1 MYLYKLPIENQFIFT
16 KERSLYNLY
25 QPKELSE
32 QLLIPEKTYK
42 KYEKH
47 FGEIE
52 TQHFRNSALE
62 TLKELFRSNFVS
74 NQFNIVQKYIL
85 SFLINQFKITKE
97 QYEEILQ
104 KSLQEDYSF
113 DLQVQMAKYHSIK
126 KQQPVSFFQ
135 KIANR
140 LSF

>member
-1 MYLYKLPIENQFIFT
+1 MYLYKLPLENQYIFT

-32 QLLIPEKTYK
+32 QLLIPEKIYQ
-42 KYEKH
+42 KYQKH
-47 FGEIE
+47 FGKIE
-52 TQHFRNSALE
+52 SIHFRNSALE
-62 TLKELFRSNFVS
+62 TLKEFFKTNFVS
-74 NQFNIVQKYIL
+74 NHFSSVQKYIL

-104 KSLQEDYSF
+104 KSIQEEYSF

-126 KQQPVSFFQ
+126 KQQSVSAFQ
-135 KIANR
+135 R
-140 LSF
+140 LINIFSF